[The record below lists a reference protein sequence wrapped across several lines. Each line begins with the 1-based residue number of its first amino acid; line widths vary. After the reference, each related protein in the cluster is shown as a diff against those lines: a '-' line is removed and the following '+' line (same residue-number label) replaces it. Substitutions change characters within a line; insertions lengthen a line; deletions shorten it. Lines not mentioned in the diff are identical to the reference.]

1 MPLLVSLRLHA
12 TSVLSGETPILIADT
27 CAMLNI
33 ILLLYSATGCEESV
47 PLVPPLQPR
56 HSCGQKDNL
65 SIPPEFMYCL
75 STSSSTS
82 RMRVNICTYKGGVC
96 IIDMCTYIMGKKR
109 MHKYRYKNG
118 GYISKGRICICV
130 LRIYTHTCTPLS
142 THTNIHAHE
151 NPGSV
156 LHPPPGPNQSRLPSR
171 FLNPDT
177 VCTPSIPRT
186 HVYISYCKAGRKEWK
201 G

>member
-1 MPLLVSLRLHA
+1 
-12 TSVLSGETPILIADT
+12 
-27 CAMLNI
+27 MLNI

-96 IIDMCTYIMGKKR
+96 IIDMCTYIMGEKR

-118 GYISKGRICICV
+118 GYISKGRICIYI

-156 LHPPPGPNQSRLPSR
+156 LHPPWAQPIPFAVAVFESR
-171 FLNPDT
+171 
-177 VCTPSIPRT
+177 
-186 HVYISYCKAGRKEWK
+186 YCMYTKHTTYTCIHKLLQCRAKRVERVSGA
-201 G
+201 